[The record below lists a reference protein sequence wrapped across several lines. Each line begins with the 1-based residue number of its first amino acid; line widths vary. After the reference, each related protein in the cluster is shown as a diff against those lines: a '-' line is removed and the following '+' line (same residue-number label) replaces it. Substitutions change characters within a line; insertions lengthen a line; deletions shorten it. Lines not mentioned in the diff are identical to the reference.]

1 MDIKEAI
8 NTRHSVRQYQDRPI
22 DGELVGKLNALIEEC
37 NQQSGLHMQM
47 ILDDPDCF
55 NSFLAHYGKFEG
67 AKNYIALIG
76 RKSMNDLDECCGY
89 YGQRIVLEAQ
99 RMGLNTCWVAGTYSR
114 GKCKADMSSDQKIVC
129 VIAIGFGVTDGTKHR
144 SKPLAR
150 LCNIPEEDMP
160 SWFKNGVKAAM
171 MAPTAMNQQKFLLS
185 LEDGKAVITA
195 KRGPFAK
202 TDLGIVKYQFEAAS
216 GHKCR

>member
-22 DGELVGKLNALIEEC
+22 DSELVGKLNALIEEC
-37 NQQSGLHMQM
+37 NEQSGLHIQL

-99 RMGLNTCWVAGTYSR
+99 RMGLTTCWVGGTYSK
-114 GKCKADMSSDQKIVC
+114 GKSAAEIGAGEKLVC
-129 VIAIGFGVTDGTKHR
+129 VITIGYGQTQGAERK
-144 SKPLAR
+144 SKPASKV
-150 LCNIPEEDMP
+150 CNVKEADMP
-160 SWFKNGVKAAM
+160 DWFKEGLDAALK
-171 MAPTAMNQQKFLLS
+171 APTAMNQQKFLLS